1 MANQNGIASRKE
13 NKSSSRMLEDPEGF
27 SLGVTRICATAPFS
41 MWDVAIIP
49 HISLNKSAG

>member
-27 SLGVTRICATAPFS
+27 SLGVTRICARSIFNVGRSDHTA
-41 MWDVAIIP
+41 
-49 HISLNKSAG
+49 H